1 MKVSGLQM
9 NCGNKHD
16 DDDDHII
23 LSPKNKSYQLTTN

>member
-16 DDDDHII
+16 EDDDDHIDI
-23 LSPKNKSYQLTTN
+23 IPSPNNKG